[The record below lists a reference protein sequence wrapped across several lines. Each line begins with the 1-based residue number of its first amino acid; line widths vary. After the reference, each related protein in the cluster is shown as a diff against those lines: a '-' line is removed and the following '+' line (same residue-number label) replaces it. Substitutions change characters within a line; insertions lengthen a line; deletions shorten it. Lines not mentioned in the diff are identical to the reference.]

1 MFENIGWPEILV
13 LVVAGLFILG
23 PERLPE
29 AAAWIGRT
37 VRQVKDY
44 ATGARDNLKKEM
56 GSDFEHLQQP
66 LNDLRSLRN
75 LNPKAAITRTLFSED
90 DDGPTKPNGYAPGPN
105 GSAANGAA
113 ANGAAA
119 NGAAANGAAANGV
132 AQYGPPA
139 NGAAANGAAP
149 NGAPANGAPANRPAA
164 NVAATNG
171 TPVAPSAAPATR
183 APMGGGERP
192 PIDPDA
198 T

>member
-29 AAAWIGRT
+29 AAAWVGKTI
-37 VRQVKDY
+37 RQVRDY
-44 ATGARDNLKKEM
+44 ATGARDHLKNEM
-56 GSDFEHLQQP
+56 GPEFDQLQQP

-75 LNPKAAITRTLFSED
+75 LNPRTAITRTLFSD

-105 GSAANGAA
+105 GGGSNGTS
-113 ANGAAA
+113 
-119 NGAAANGAAANGV
+119 
-132 AQYGPPA
+132 
-139 NGAAANGAAP
+139 
-149 NGAPANGAPANRPAA
+149 APAASGGASTPA
-164 NVAATNG
+164 
-171 TPVAPSAAPATR
+171 AAPASL
-183 APMGGGERP
+183 APLNTGERP